1 MLPEWLHEIWLRI
14 RMARKRRQLERDLED
29 ELAFHVAAS
38 EEKNRAAG
46 LADADAHS
54 NARKRFGN
62 AVKIQE
68 LCREMWTFIWVETLW
83 QDVRYGA
90 RTLRKNPGFAAI
102 VILTLAL
109 GIGATTAIFSL
120 VNAVLIRSLPYGDPE
135 RLVYLWTP
143 LPQFAQ
149 VPADSMGPDLRRL
162 LRHSEPGALLFR
174 GDAIRGGL
182 VQSRDSWLG

>member
-14 RMARKRRQLERDLED
+14 RAAGKRRQFERDLED

-46 LADADAHS
+46 LVDAEAHS
-54 NARKRFGN
+54 KARKRFGN
-62 AVKIQE
+62 AARVQE
-68 LCREMWTFIWVETLW
+68 LCREMWTFVWFETLW

-143 LPQFAQ
+143 
-149 VPADSMGPDLRRL
+149 
-162 LRHSEPGALLFR
+162 
-174 GDAIRGGL
+174 
-182 VQSRDSWLG
+182 SRDLPSFPRTPLARPTPTFTTFRTRRNRFPR